1 MADSM
6 LYDEDMYVLLSP
18 DADETFLT
26 PDQLLQ
32 KLKEVLTAYSG
43 SLPRDLQKFT
53 SPEEQARYLVRTS
66 CELETAPGERL
77 QWYAVRLEK

>member
-26 PDQLLQ
+26 PDQLLH
-32 KLKEVLTAYSG
+32 KLKEVLTTYSDH
-43 SLPRDLQKFT
+43 LPRDLQKFA
-53 SPEEQARYLVRTS
+53 SREEQAQYLIRSS
-66 CELETAPGERL
+66 CEFETSPGERL